1 MNTGYMRF
9 MKEIGAFTRKTSF
22 AIVGNEQ
29 FFKKEALLALTSK
42 MKRMADLDEEYLLGD
57 KTKVSR
63 LDEVLNEYPMI
74 GKYRLV
80 VVEGPEKI
88 RDLKKIAYWMA
99 DPADNVK
106 TVFLF
111 TNDEKTPPKGFEFD
125 VVVICNDMGVDSKE
139 FIKYVDYCPDR
150 DWETHQIQTP

>member
-22 AIVGNEQ
+22 AIVGIEQ

-42 MKRMADLDEEYLLGD
+42 MKRMADLDEEYLLGE

-80 VVEGPEKI
+80 VVSG
-88 RDLKKIAYWMA
+88 
-99 DPADNVK
+99 
-106 TVFLF
+106 
-111 TNDEKTPPKGFEFD
+111 
-125 VVVICNDMGVDSKE
+125 S
-139 FIKYVDYCPDR
+139 
-150 DWETHQIQTP
+150 